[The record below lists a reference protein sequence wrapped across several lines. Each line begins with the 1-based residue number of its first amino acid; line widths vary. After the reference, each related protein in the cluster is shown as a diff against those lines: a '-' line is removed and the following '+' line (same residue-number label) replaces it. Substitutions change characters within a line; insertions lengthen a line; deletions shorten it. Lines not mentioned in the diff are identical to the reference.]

1 MKAARK
7 KWSRVRERTCFC
19 RSRAYRLEHEAQC
32 QRREAIARAQE
43 LLFDEGT
50 RPDRWDAGLVLQL
63 PAFRR
68 LTLVAANM

>member
-1 MKAARK
+1 
-7 KWSRVRERTCFC
+7 
-19 RSRAYRLEHEAQC
+19 LEHEAQC

>member
-1 MKAARK
+1 
-7 KWSRVRERTCFC
+7 
-19 RSRAYRLEHEAQC
+19 LEHEAQCQRHEAQC